1 MQYYLSLISTVL
13 LFFQGV
19 SGFSQDLI
27 PGHIYFS
34 NSPLTKQGISKANI
48 IKESTL
54 HPKTDLYI
62 HLVLDR
68 PLSHSLQNLAPGM
81 DRKTVAKSGNFQ
93 FLFLVDD
100 SLIYT
105 TNLIPGAPSTG
116 IKDTATKLSL
126 PLIKYNNEEGAL
138 WSQYAWF
145 RFFYNGGGTAL
156 TEGKHRLKIIVR
168 PYIKINS
175 DLQVGENIAAGE
187 ILLNVKMNEKINTAA
202 IILNKPKP
210 YTGLAVS
217 NEKFDR
223 MSIKNLKGLCENGT
237 FKNIKGIVV
246 LKQNKILI
254 EEYFNGANR
263 NTLHD
268 PRSVGKSFASTAL
281 GLAIDKGFIKNED
294 QMLSQYYKISQYANH
309 STEKEQTTLKDL
321 LTMSSPFDG
330 DDNEDSPGHEE
341 NMYPTD
347 NWVKF
352 ALDLPVAA
360 HRPKKEWHYF
370 TAGVVVLGDIVHKAV
385 PGGLENFLDQYLFK
399 PLHISNYKWQY
410 TPQRVANTAGSLQ
423 MNALDF
429 AKYGQLYKDH
439 GMWNGKRVL
448 PADWITKSFS
458 KHRII
463 PNRDNEYYGY
473 LFWNKTYTVNNK
485 QYETYYCTGNGG
497 NKIFV
502 FKDIPIVIVVTASAY
517 NMPYAH
523 PQVDKMMEEYLLPAV
538 MQN

>member
-175 DLQVGENIAAGE
+175 DLQVGENIAP
-187 ILLNVKMNEKINTAA
+187 TS
-202 IILNKPKP
+202 
-210 YTGLAVS
+210 YQLAEVYWDRVVLRQS
-217 NEKFDR
+217 NGTTRELQF
-223 MSIKNLKGLCENGT
+223 KGMENGLDQSIIPPVAT
-237 FKNIKGIVV
+237 NS
-246 LKQNKILI
+246 LPMNNQTTPPMPSQEQN
-254 EEYFNGANR
+254 
-263 NTLHD
+263 
-268 PRSVGKSFASTAL
+268 AL
-281 GLAIDKGFIKNED
+281 GQAV
-294 QMLSQYYKISQYANH
+294 QKIQ
-309 STEKEQTTLKDL
+309 E
-321 LTMSSPFDG
+321 
-330 DDNEDSPGHEE
+330 
-341 NMYPTD
+341 
-347 NWVKF
+347 
-352 ALDLPVAA
+352 
-360 HRPKKEWHYF
+360 HR
-370 TAGVVVLGDIVHKAV
+370 
-385 PGGLENFLDQYLFK
+385 DQYLK
-399 PLHISNYKWQY
+399 GMG
-410 TPQRVANTAGSLQ
+410 V
-423 MNALDF
+423 NA
-429 AKYGQLYKDH
+429 ASG
-439 GMWNGKRVL
+439 
-448 PADWITKSFS
+448 
-458 KHRII
+458 
-463 PNRDNEYYGY
+463 GY
-473 LFWNKTYTVNNK
+473 
-485 QYETYYCTGNGG
+485 E
-497 NKIFV
+497 
-502 FKDIPIVIVVTASAY
+502 VTARTPAALRSKLGLQPGDRIMSLNGQAVGQGQSD
-517 NMPYAH
+517 AQLLEQARREG
-523 PQVDKMMEEYLLPAV
+523 QVKIEIKRGDQV
-538 MQN
+538 MTIQQNF